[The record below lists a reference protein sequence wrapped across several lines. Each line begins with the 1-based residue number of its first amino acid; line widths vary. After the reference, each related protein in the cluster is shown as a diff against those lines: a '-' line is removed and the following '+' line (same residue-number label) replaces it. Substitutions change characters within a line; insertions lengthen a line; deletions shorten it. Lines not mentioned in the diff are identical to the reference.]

1 MEEKDN
7 VVEFKKSNN
16 FALTNPTL
24 NPIQSTAS
32 QQEEVEKKK
41 KKGCKF
47 PTAYSILILIELLVF
62 ILTYV
67 IPKGNFDKIEYSSKK
82 DIFIITSPNGTETT
96 RNATEEVLNDLNVRI
111 PLESFQKGYIKKPIS
126 IPDTY
131 QKIEGE
137 TTNFFYL
144 FLFPIKGLI
153 ESADISFFLF
163 VLGGNLNILM
173 EMNALSSGISALSR
187 VTKGKEFLLCILV
200 FLIISISGSV
210 FGLMEEF
217 LPFYPILVPIFLKS
231 GFDGMLSFVSLY
243 LPSMIGNMFSILN
256 PFSVVIGSYSA
267 GISFVDGLEF
277 RIVCFIIANIITLLY
292 IFLYYRKIRLDP
304 TSSIVYEIKNE
315 IENKFKKPE
324 KKEEDKENGVIE
336 EEKAVIVEEKVE
348 NEEEKVEKE
357 EEIEI
362 KEEKGETEENKEGIE
377 KEKEEKLVPKKD
389 KKKEKEK
396 EKKKIDK
403 KDRFTL
409 KRKIAIIIF
418 VCGFGIM
425 IYGVMALDWWF
436 EHMSAVF
443 AGFSILLMFI
453 LKKGEQKAIETFI
466 KGAGDFIGVSIIIG
480 VARGINITLDE
491 GKISDTIL
499 NSMIGLISDL
509 PPVIFAILMLIIF
522 IVLGIFINSS
532 SGMAILA
539 MPVFAPLA
547 DKVNCPRIVAVNSF
561 MFGVFYSGIITPT
574 GLVLIALQ
582 LIEIPFNYWIR
593 FIWPFLIL
601 FLIILVIII
610 IINTVF

>member
-1 MEEKDN
+1 MEEKGN
-7 VVEFKKSNN
+7 VVEIKKSNN

-32 QQEEVEKKK
+32 QQEEIEKKK

-47 PTAYSILILIELLVF
+47 PTAYTILILIEVLVF
-62 ILTYV
+62 ILTYI

-96 RNATEEVLNDLNVRI
+96 KNATEEVLNELNVKI
-111 PLESFQKGYIKKPIS
+111 PLDSFHKGYIKKPIS
-126 IPDTY
+126 IPGTY
-131 QKIEGE
+131 QKIDGE

-200 FLIISISGSV
+200 FLLISIGGSV

-231 GFDGMLSFVSLY
+231 GFDCMLSFVSLY

-256 PFSVVIGSYSA
+256 PFSIVIGSYSA
-267 GISFVDGLEF
+267 GISFIDGLEF
-277 RIVCFIIANIITLLY
+277 RIVCFLIANIITLLY

-304 TSSIVYEIKNE
+304 TSSIVYDIKNE
-315 IENKFKKPE
+315 IEKKFKKPE
-324 KKEEDKENGVIE
+324 KKEEDEENGVIE
-336 EEKAVIVEEKVE
+336 EERAVIEEEKVE
-348 NEEEKVEKE
+348 NKE
-357 EEIEI
+357 DKEEIEEI
-362 KEEKGETEENKEGIE
+362 KVETEEEKGETEENKEGFE
-377 KEKEEKLVPKKD
+377 KEKAEKLVTKKD
-389 KKKEKEK
+389 KKKEE

-418 VCGFGIM
+418 ICGFGIM

-443 AGFSILLMFI
+443 AGFSIILMFL

-509 PPVIFAILMLIIF
+509 PPVIFAILMLVIF

-561 MFGVFYSGIITPT
+561 IFGVFYSGIITPT
-574 GLVLIALQ
+574 GLVLIALH

-601 FLIILVIII
+601 FFIILIIII